1 MEKGQQI
8 YKEVCFACHGDDG
21 RGTPAPG
28 LGTLGPPLASSPR
41 VLGHPDYVVKALLHG
56 LSGPI
61 NGATYPDVMV
71 SMGQNNDEWVAA
83 IATYVRNS
91 FGNHAAP
98 IFPTDVA
105 RVRQATVARKTPW
118 PIPELESSLP
128 RVIVR
133 DPSWKATASHNSAIA
148 PNGFGIQPWTSGEPQ
163 KSGMWYQVEL
173 PQPTEIAEVQF
184 ESGIVAPENI
194 ATVPGAPV
202 RTAIGGAGRGRGG
215 RAGAP
220 GAPAADAPPPAAPPK
235 SGYPRGYK
243 VEVSS
248 DGATWKTVA
257 EGKGAG
263 TATRIAFAPVK
274 AKFVKITE
282 TADAADAPPWMI
294 QRFSLYDVAS
304 GKSTTQ

>member
-1 MEKGQQI
+1 GGADGARATPLHPEEQGVMTRGQQI

-41 VLGHPDYVVKALLHG
+41 VLGHPDYVIKALLHG

-105 RVRQATVARKTPW
+105 RVRQATAARKTPW
-118 PIPELESSLP
+118 PVPELESTLP
-128 RVIVR
+128 RLIVR
-133 DPSWKATASHNSAIA
+133 DLSWKATASHNSAIA
-148 PNGFGIQPWTSGEPQ
+148 PNGFGMQPWTSGEPQ

-173 PQPTEIAEVQF
+173 SQPTEIAEVQF

-202 RTAIGGAGRGRGG
+202 RTAVGGAGRGRGG

-220 GAPAADAPPPAAPPK
+220 GAPAADTPPPP
-235 SGYPRGYK
+235 
-243 VEVSS
+243 
-248 DGATWKTVA
+248 
-257 EGKGAG
+257 
-263 TATRIAFAPVK
+263 
-274 AKFVKITE
+274 
-282 TADAADAPPWMI
+282 
-294 QRFSLYDVAS
+294 
-304 GKSTTQ
+304 